1 MKATKFPRE
10 WIVYNLDESRFMYED
25 ELVKIGLQL
34 MPDGLPS
41 FREVPFE
48 FVILWFSGLLD
59 SNGKKLY
66 EDDIVEMYIAND
78 FGSMVKA
85 YAIMKY
91 DIKIGAFRLVTGMTA
106 DGHFLDIENVIKV
119 GHAITH
125 PELALEAMKHPW
137 RQPNEAK

>member
-48 FVILWFSGLLD
+48 FVILWFSGLID
-59 SNGKKLY
+59 SQKQKLY
-66 EDDIVEMYIAND
+66 EGDIVEMYIAND
-78 FGSMVKA
+78 FGSMIKA
-85 YAIMKY
+85 HAIMRY
-91 DIKIGAFRLVTGMTA
+91 DIKIGAFRLETGMTS
-106 DGHFLDIENVIKV
+106 DGKFLDIENVIKV
-119 GHAITH
+119 GHEITH
-125 PELALEAMKHPW
+125 PELALKAAQHPW
-137 RQPNEAK
+137 RQSNEEK